1 MTAGPAKLAAGGQR
15 SGEGVGHGPPASEEV
30 EVATERL
37 PMRKTREILRLKWE
51 LRLSNRNAARSVGVS
66 PGTVAN
72 VVSRAAEAGLDA
84 WATVEAL
91 SEDELEARLYKR
103 PEMPVTTEPRAEPDC
118 AWIHRER
125 RRPGVTLELL
135 HQEYMEQHPNGL
147 RYSAFCERYRV
158 FLHRRRLSMRQH
170 HVAGDKVFV
179 DYSGK
184 KPHIFDPATGEC
196 TEVELF
202 VAVLGA
208 SNYTYA
214 EATYT
219 QQVHDFIASHVR
231 AFAAFGGVPRAVV
244 PDNLK
249 SGVTK
254 ACRYEPALQRSYQHF
269 AEHFGTAILPT
280 RPAKPR
286 DKAKVEAGVRIAQR
300 WILGRLRNRVF
311 HSLSALNEAIRASIA
326 DLNGRV
332 MRDYRASRRE
342 LLDKIERPTLL
353 PLPSDRFEITE
364 WKKATVNVDY
374 HVKFDDRLYSV
385 PYRHVHEEVW
395 VCATAT
401 TVEIQLRGRR
411 VAMHPRN
418 GKDRFA
424 TVPGHLPSSHRAHAE
439 WTPSRIL
446 AWAEKLGPGTHEL
459 CSAIMRDRPHPEQ
472 GFRSCL
478 GILRLAKRYGDER
491 LERACARCA
500 SVRAR
505 SYRSVESMLRHS
517 LECAEP
523 SEPTASPVTDHEN
536 LRGRNYYVN

>member
-1 MTAGPAKLAAGGQR
+1 
-15 SGEGVGHGPPASEEV
+15 
-30 EVATERL
+30 
-37 PMRKTREILRLKWE
+37 MRKTREILRLKWE
-51 LRLSNRNAARSVGVS
+51 LRLSHRYAARSVGVS
-66 PGTVAN
+66 P
-72 VVSRAAEAGLDA
+72 
-84 WATVEAL
+84 ATVDNVLCRAEKACLSDWAAVEPL
-91 SEDELEARLYKR
+91 SEDELEARLYER
-103 PEMPVTTEPRAEPDC
+103 PQARVPSETRAEPDC

-125 RRPGVTLELL
+125 RRPGVTMELL
-135 HQEYMEQHPNGL
+135 HKEYLEQHPNGL
-147 RYSAFCERYRV
+147 RYSAFCERYRA
-158 FLHRRRLSMRQH
+158 FTHRRRLSMRQQ

-184 KPHIFDPATGEC
+184 RPHIFDPTTGEL

-219 QQVHDFIASHVR
+219 QQVRDFVGSHVR
-231 AFAAFGGVPRAVV
+231 AFAFFGGVPRAVV

-254 ACRYEPALQRSYQHF
+254 ACRYEPALQRSYAHF
-269 AEHFGTAILPT
+269 AEHYGTAILPA
-280 RPAKPR
+280 RPARPR
-286 DKAKVEAGVRIAQR
+286 DKAKVEVGVRIVQR

-311 HSLSALNEAIRASIA
+311 HSLAALNEAIRETLA

-342 LLDKIERPTLL
+342 LLETLERPALL

-364 WKKATVNVDY
+364 WKKATVNIDY
-374 HVKFDDRLYSV
+374 HVAFDDRLYSV
-385 PYRHVHEEVW
+385 PHRHVHETVW

-401 TVEIQLRGRR
+401 TVEIQLRGKRI
-411 VAMHPRN
+411 AAHPRN

-424 TVPGHLPSSHRAHAE
+424 TTPEHMPSSHRAQAE

-446 AWAEKLGPGTHEL
+446 SWAAKLGPGTREL
-459 CSAIMRDRPHPEQ
+459 CEAILRERPHPEM

-491 LERACARCA
+491 VERACARCA
-500 SVRAR
+500 AVNAR
-505 SYRSVESMLRHS
+505 SYKSVESMLKHG
-517 LECAEP
+517 LDAAAP
-523 SEPTASPVTDHEN
+523 AAASAAAPVSDHEN
-536 LRGRNYYVN
+536 VRGRDYYVN

>member
-1 MTAGPAKLAAGGQR
+1 
-15 SGEGVGHGPPASEEV
+15 
-30 EVATERL
+30 VATERL

-51 LRLSNRNAARSVGVS
+51 LRLSNRQTARSVGVS
-66 PGTVAN
+66 PGTVDN
-72 VVSRAAEAGLDA
+72 VLSRAAEAGLTL
-84 WATVEAL
+84 WAAVAQL
-91 SEDELEARLYKR
+91 SEDDLEHRLYQQPR
-103 PEMPVTTEPRAEPDC
+103 VPVPSEPRAEPDC

-135 HQEYMEQHPNGL
+135 HQEYLEQHPNGL
-147 RYSAFCERYRV
+147 RYSAFCERYRA
-158 FLHRRRLSMRQH
+158 FLRRRRLSMRQQ

-184 KPHIFDPATGEC
+184 KPHIFDPATGEF
-196 TEVELF
+196 TDVELF

-219 QQVHDFIASHVR
+219 QQVRDFVGSHVR
-231 AFAAFGGVPRAVV
+231 AFAFFGGVPRAVV

-269 AEHFGTAILPT
+269 AEHYGTAILPA

-311 HSLSALNEAIRASIA
+311 HSLAALNEAIRGSIA

-332 MRDYRASRRE
+332 MRDYRASRLE
-342 LLDKIERPTLL
+342 LLERIERPALL
-353 PLPSDRFEITE
+353 PLPTDRFDITE
-364 WKKATVNVDY
+364 WKKATVNIDY
-374 HVKFDDRLYSV
+374 HVVFDDRLYSV
-385 PYRHVHEEVW
+385 PHRHVHQEVW
-395 VCATAT
+395 VCATST
-401 TVEIQLRGRR
+401 TVEIQLRGKRI
-411 VAMHPRN
+411 AAHPRN
-418 GKDRFA
+418 GRDRFA
-424 TVPGHLPSSHRAHAE
+424 TTPEHLPSSHRAQAE

-446 AWAEKLGPGTHEL
+446 AWAEKLGPGTREL
-459 CSAIMRDRPHPEQ
+459 CAAILRERPHPEQ

-478 GILRLAKRYGDER
+478 GILRLAKRYGDDR
-491 LERACARCA
+491 LERACARC
-500 SVRAR
+500 VVVHAR
-505 SYRSVESMLRHS
+505 SYRSVESILRRGLDGAQS
-517 LECAEP
+517 AEV
-523 SEPTASPVTDHEN
+523 TAAPVTDHEN
-536 LRGRNYYVN
+536 LRGRDYYVN

>member
-1 MTAGPAKLAAGGQR
+1 MTSRRPNWLSGGQR
-15 SGEGVGHGPPASEEV
+15 DDEGVGDVRPASEEV

-51 LRLSNRNAARSVGVS
+51 LRLSNRDAARSVGVS
-66 PGTVAN
+66 PGTVVN
-72 VVSRAAEAGLDA
+72 VVSRASDAGLVS
-84 WATVEAL
+84 WAAVEAL
-91 SEDELEARLYKR
+91 SEDELEAQLYER
-103 PEMPVTTEPRAEPDC
+103 PPVPAPNEPRAEPDC

-135 HQEYMEQHPNGL
+135 HQEYLEQHPNGL
-147 RYSAFCERYRV
+147 RYSAFCERYRA
-158 FLHRRRLSMRQH
+158 FLRRRRLSMRQQ
-170 HVAGDKVFV
+170 HVAGDKMFV

-184 KPHIFDPATGEC
+184 KPHLFDPITGEC

-219 QQVHDFIASHVR
+219 QQAHDFVASHAR
-231 AFAAFGGVPRAVV
+231 AFTFFGGVPRAVV

-254 ACRYEPALQRSYQHF
+254 ACRYEPTIQRSYQHL

-286 DKAKVEAGVRIAQR
+286 DKAKVEVAVQIAQR
-300 WILGRLRNRVF
+300 WILGRLRNRVV
-311 HSLSALNEAIRASIA
+311 HSLAALNEAIRASME
-326 DLNGRV
+326 DLNDRV
-332 MRDYRASRRE
+332 MRDYGASRRG
-342 LLDKIERPTLL
+342 LFDKVERPALL
-353 PLPSDRFEITE
+353 PLPTDRFEITE

-374 HVKFDDRLYSV
+374 HVAFDNRLYSV
-385 PYRHVHEEVW
+385 PSRHVHQEVW

-401 TVEIQLRGRR
+401 TVEIQLRGKGI
-411 VAMHPRN
+411 ALHPRN
-418 GKDRFA
+418 GQGRFA
-424 TVPGHLPSSHRAHAE
+424 TVPAHLPSSHRAQAE

-459 CSAIMRDRPHPEQ
+459 CAAILRERPHPEQ

-491 LERACARCA
+491 LEQACVRCA
-500 SVRAR
+500 GVRAR
-505 SYRSVESMLRHS
+505 SYRSVESMLRHG
-517 LECAEP
+517 LDRTEA
-523 SEPTASPVTDHEN
+523 SEPTPSPVTDHEN